1 MWESIYYFGAWSFIC
16 RSFQNFVYDFIV
28 ITIQNK
34 KNIIPNTLRNLADI
48 MCRLAKRQA
57 IKHVNKIGI
66 YKSCVHSARMEK
78 RELGKTGLQVPC
90 EP

>member
-1 MWESIYYFGAWSFIC
+1 
-16 RSFQNFVYDFIV
+16 VYDFIV

-48 MCRLAKRQA
+48 ICRLTKRQA

-78 RELGKTGLQVPC
+78 RGLGQIDFQVPC